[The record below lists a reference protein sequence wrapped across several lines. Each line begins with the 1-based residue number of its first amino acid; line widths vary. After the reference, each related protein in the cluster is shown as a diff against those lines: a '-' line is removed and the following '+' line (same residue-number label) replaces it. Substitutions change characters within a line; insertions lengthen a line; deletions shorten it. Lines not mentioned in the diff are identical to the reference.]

1 MSINYPSYVA
11 QISNLMVTST
21 ADVNFNTMLPGM
33 IDYAEQRIYRE
44 LDLQATRTFDQTTT
58 LSSGDRTWTLPV
70 LAGGIPVV
78 VEQLNL
84 FTPAGTTSSNTTK
97 VPLTP
102 VTKEFLDF
110 AWPSNLSSQT
120 AQPIYYAPVNNTLYI
135 FGPSPD
141 QSYILEFVGTQR
153 PFPLTSSNSSTFL
166 TQNLPDLFIVASMV
180 FAAGY
185 MRNYGAQA
193 DDPQMPG
200 SWESQYKTLFASANA
215 EELRKRF
222 QSQGWSAMTPNQ
234 LATPPRM

>member
-1 MSINYPSYVA
+1 MSLNYTSYVS

-21 ADVNFNTMLPGM
+21 ADANFNTMLPGM
-33 IDYAEQRIYRE
+33 IDYAEQRMYRE
-44 LDLQATRTFDQTTT
+44 LDLQGTRTFDATTT

-70 LAGGIPVV
+70 LTTGTPVV

-102 VTKEFLDF
+102 TTKEFLDF
-110 AWPSNLSSQT
+110 AWPTNLSSQT
-120 AQPIYYAPVNNTLYI
+120 AQPIYFAPVNNTEYI

-141 QSYILEFVGTQR
+141 QSYTLEFIGTQR
-153 PFPLTSSNSSTFL
+153 PLVLSTSNSSTLL
-166 TQNLPDLFIVASMV
+166 TQLLPDMFIAASMV
-180 FAAGY
+180 FASGY

-200 SWESQYKTLFASANA
+200 SWENQYKTLFASANN

-222 QSQGWSAMTPNQ
+222 QSQGWQAMTPNAI
-234 LATPPRM
+234 ATPPRM